1 MELLGLRLLQFE
13 VREGFQL
20 LSGETEVRVSEVNEV
35 DYDGTLIFEM
45 TAEGLSWIEVD
56 ELEIRDSLRGTS
68 VASAEEYLAR
78 HLSLMSEP
86 KVEVS
91 PEWWGRLPWLPFRI
105 TVDVESP
112 GEAAD

>member
-1 MELLGLRLLQFE
+1 MMVFYANQVITAWRITTADIVSASGKGLIKLFPTATPE
-13 VREGFQL
+13 EIVRDQGKGIEGF
-20 LSGETEVRVSEVNEV
+20 TKRKVIDV
-35 DYDGTLIFEM
+35 T
-45 TAEGLSWIEVD
+45 
-56 ELEIRDSLRGTS
+56 
-68 VASAEEYLAR
+68 EEYLAR

-112 GEAAD
+112 GEVAD